1 MEVEKEVKTFKV
13 DIKCPDCEIIMKIDQ
28 KISGVSDGWFYS
40 CSICNSSVIKP
51 KEYPYLKYK
60 YI

>member
-28 KISGVSDGWFYS
+28 KISGVSDGWFYF
-40 CSICNSSVIKP
+40 CPNCNSSVIENK
-51 KEYPYLKYK
+51 KYPYLKYK

>member
-28 KISGVSDGWFYS
+28 KISDVSDGWFYF